1 MSDNSVRLRNILQTR
16 LELMPEVAMF
26 KWNQKIPVLD
36 DVREQQLRDK
46 LVRDAMKLGIQQKT
60 AIILLQGQM
69 DAAKHWQMNLIQ
81 EWEEKNIH
89 TFKDIRDLTQEIR
102 LDVSR
107 ISQELLELIAGMLK
121 EAETPDFIKLETAPQ
136 TIPKAV
142 WNHAIMSIRD
152 VFEGEAT
159 GASL

>member
-121 EAETPDFIKLETAPQ
+121 DAENPDFTKLETAPQ
-136 TIPKAV
+136 TIPETV